1 MNYKIVELKEK
12 TVVGISARTNNSS
25 PEMSAVIGGLWEK
38 FYSGV
43 YRQIPHKSNEFALG
57 IYTEYE
63 NDENGG
69 YTVMTAC
76 EVSAV
81 DENNSLETRKIPAGK
96 YAEFVIEGEL
106 NTSEQLEEISR
117 LWQEI
122 WKMNLN
128 RSYTANFEEYRS
140 ADPNKADIH
149 IFIGLK

>member
-1 MNYKIVELKEK
+1 MNYKIVELQEK
-12 TVVGISARTNNSS
+12 TVAGISARTNNSS

-38 FYSGV
+38 FYGGI
-43 YRQIPHKSNEFALG
+43 YRQIPHKANEFALG

-63 NDENGG
+63 NDENGS

-76 EVSAV
+76 EVSSA

-96 YAEFVIEGEL
+96 YAEFVIEGDM
-106 NTSEQLEEISR
+106 NTSEQLAEIGR

-128 RSYTANFEEYRS
+128 RSFVADFEEYRS
-140 ADPNKADIH
+140 VDPNKADIH

>member
-1 MNYKIVELKEK
+1 MNYKIAELQEK
-12 TVVGISARTNNSS
+12 TVAGISARTSNSS
-25 PEMSAVIGGLWEK
+25 PEMSAVIGSLWEK
-38 FYSGV
+38 FYGGV
-43 YRQIPHKSNEFALG
+43 YRQIPHKANEFALG

-63 NDENGG
+63 NDEKSE

-76 EVSAV
+76 EVSSA
-81 DENNSLETRKIPAGK
+81 DENNMLETRKIPAGK
-96 YAEFVIEGEL
+96 YAEFVIEGDM
-106 NTSEQLEEISR
+106 NTPEQLAEIGR

-128 RSYTANFEEYRS
+128 RSYVADFEEYRS